1 MSLVLLQHDPRDPQ
15 VQPLLNIVRTSAFRS
30 RRSTDPLLPHLSPRR
45 RNIIADQHTRTILN
59 LLIQMRTYIILRQVL
74 ILRMALILPSL
85 VQISGAR
92 SLLSDLT
99 AAKSSQA
106 TPSTI
111 ITLT

>member
-1 MSLVLLQHDPRDPQ
+1 
-15 VQPLLNIVRTSAFRS
+15 
-30 RRSTDPLLPHLSPRR
+30 
-45 RNIIADQHTRTILN
+45 
-59 LLIQMRTYIILRQVL
+59 MRTYIILRQVL